1 MVERPFR
8 YCYCCGGDVS
18 TYTVQIEGGVEIRCS
33 ACGLP
38 LEREIR
44 QEAPTLDCILIA
56 DDDRL
61 FRELLSDLLEEG
73 GFTLSVIPCESGTEF
88 LSKAAERLHEGLPIR
103 LAILDILM
111 APLDGTATAFALRAM
126 EQGMKASPTPILFL
140 SALRADDDLRRII
153 ARCQPALY
161 LNKAVEATPDKLAP
175 RLEKVINYLL
185 HSKFEI

>member
-1 MVERPFR
+1 MVERLFR

-18 TYTVQIEGGVEIRCS
+18 TYTVPIEGGMEIRCT

-38 LEREIR
+38 LEREVH
-44 QEAPTLDCILIA
+44 QEIPTLDSILIA
-56 DDDRL
+56 DDDRF
-61 FRELLSDLLEEG
+61 FRELLSNLLEEG
-73 GFTLSVIPCESGTEF
+73 GVARSVIPCESGMEF

-126 EQGMKASPTPILFL
+126 ERGMKAPSTPILFL

-175 RLEKVINYLL
+175 RLEKVIMYLL
-185 HSKFEI
+185 QT